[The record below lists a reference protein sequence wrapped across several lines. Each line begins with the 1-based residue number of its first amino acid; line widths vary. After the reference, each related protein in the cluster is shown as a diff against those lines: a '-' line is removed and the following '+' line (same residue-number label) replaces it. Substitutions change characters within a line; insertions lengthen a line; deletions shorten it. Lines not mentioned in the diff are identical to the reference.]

1 MSAAT
6 ACGLAIAALLV
17 LLAVID
23 LRVRRLPQPL
33 AAALAALALLH
44 GVLLAEVPAVPWG
57 GLAAGLLVALPFW
70 LLRRLAGRR
79 GAAGTTK
86 IGGGDVRLAFAV
98 GCLLG
103 PGGGLLAAAIG
114 TGGVALAGIAA
125 RLAGRR
131 QPALPL
137 GPFLAAAVLLLWN

>member
-1 MSAAT
+1 MTAAT
-6 ACGLAIAALLV
+6 ACSLAIAVLLV

-23 LRVRRLPQPL
+23 LRVRRLPHPL
-33 AAALAALALLH
+33 TAALAALALLH
-44 GVLLAEVPAVPWG
+44 GALLSEGLALPCG

-70 LLRRLAGRR
+70 LLRRLASRR
-79 GAAGTTK
+79 GAAGVTK

-114 TGGVALAGIAA
+114 TGGVVLAGVAA
-125 RLAGRR
+125 RLAGGR
-131 QPALPL
+131 QAALPL
-137 GPFLAAAVLLLWN
+137 APFLAAAVLLLWR